1 MVTRQP
7 IISVLGHV
15 DHGKTTFL
23 DNIRG
28 STVAAREAGGI
39 TQHIGATEV
48 PLEVITEICGDLLKG
63 TALKIPG
70 VLFIDT
76 PGHEAFTT
84 LRSRGGSLADLA
96 ILVIDINEGIQ
107 PQTLESI
114 EILKSFKV
122 PFIIAA
128 NKIDLAGKFRINKKK
143 KRYTF
148 LEAFNDQ
155 NEAMKE
161 IIENK
166 IWELVGEL
174 YKYGFQADRFDRVKD
189 FRKQISIV
197 PCSAKYGIGIPE
209 IMMLI
214 AGLSQRFLEKRLS
227 INVEGLARGNVLEV
241 KEEIGLGTT
250 IDVIMYDGTMS
261 VKDRIVLGGKKGV
274 ITTTI
279 RSLLKPKPLDEIRDP
294 RFRFEHVK
302 TVSAAAGIKVAAS
315 DLDDALAGS
324 PIYTSDENLNETIN
338 RVKKEIGKVKVST
351 ERTGIIVKADT
362 LGSLEALV
370 KMFNSKGFAIRK
382 GDVGDVNKTD
392 VTEAISVKK
401 KDMYKGVIVAFN
413 VDVLKEAEEV
423 AQSKKINI
431 FKNDIIYKIIEDY
444 ELWLEEKKEEEK

>member
-1 MVTRQP
+1 
-7 IISVLGHV
+7 
-15 DHGKTTFL
+15 
-23 DNIRG
+23 
-28 STVAAREAGGI
+28 
-39 TQHIGATEV
+39 
-48 PLEVITEICGDLLKG
+48 
-63 TALKIPG
+63 
-70 VLFIDT
+70 
-76 PGHEAFTT
+76 
-84 LRSRGGSLADLA
+84 
-96 ILVIDINEGIQ
+96 
-107 PQTLESI
+107 
-114 EILKSFKV
+114 
-122 PFIIAA
+122 
-128 NKIDLAGKFRINKKK
+128 
-143 KRYTF
+143 
-148 LEAFNDQ
+148 
-155 NEAMKE
+155 
-161 IIENK
+161 
-166 IWELVGEL
+166 
-174 YKYGFQADRFDRVKD
+174 
-189 FRKQISIV
+189 
-197 PCSAKYGIGIPE
+197 E

-261 VKDRIVLGGKKGV
+261 VKDRIVLGGKNGV

-315 DLDDALAGS
+315 DLDDALVGS

-444 ELWLEEKKEEEK
+444 ELWLEEKKEEEKLKRQLGIIRPGKIQILEGYVFRASKPAIVGVRVLAGEIKPKLTLIKEDGKFGGEIKSIKTQDKFLSSAERDAEVAVALNGVTVGRQIEEGEVLYVEIPEDSFRKMRELELDESEKETLEEFLEIRRKENSLWGV